1 MKNLKRLLIVV
12 SFFALF
18 SCSGDDNFD
27 ENIKVSNI
35 TVEGLNITDGGSTQ
49 MTAIVTPNNATNKN
63 VTWSVSNTAIAT
75 ISMAGNL
82 TAISNGSVKVTAT
95 AKDGSGVSGD
105 KTISVSGVTI
115 PPVLVTS
122 IIISGSDITDGQP
135 KQLSVEVLPENANNK
150 EVTWTVSDSGI
161 AEISTNGLLTPKAN
175 GTVVVTATA
184 TDGSGVS
191 NEITIHISGLNQ
203 YDGIIVST
211 SQELLNALGNANSGD
226 KIYLRGGEYTFSSRI
241 TISKS
246 GNETN
251 LISLIAYPDDAE
263 RPRLNFSSMAENS
276 SNRGI
281 QLEGDYW
288 YFYGI
293 DIFGAGDNGMFIS
306 GNNNL
311 IEFCTFSENSD
322 TGLQIGNGG
331 SYNTIL
337 NCDSFYNADS
347 SLENADGFASK
358 LDAGTGNKFIG
369 CRAWQ
374 NLDDG
379 WDGYLRGND
388 NITTTYQNC
397 WAFKNGYLKDGSAG
411 AGDGNGFKTGGS
423 DDKLLKHNAI
433 YTNCIAAGNI
443 YDGFDHNSNRGDI
456 EIYNCSSY
464 SNGRNISF
472 SSTNIANS
480 LTIKN
485 TISVASGSNDSF
497 NATNKDITNNSW
509 QNGLNANA
517 NDFVSLNIEL
527 LSAPRK
533 ADGSLPD
540 VDFMKLVSGSDLIDK
555 GVNIGL
561 PYNGSAP
568 DLGAFEYE

>member
-175 GTVVVTATA
+175 GSVVVTATS

-211 SQELLNALGNANSGD
+211 SQELLNAFGNANSGD